1 MDISK
6 LIQGLIAK
14 SPGVKYDPNS
24 SGAIKTELLHQE
36 IKKNGIMFK
45 KSVEYL
51 AHCLKAY
58 DIETIQ
64 RKKHNMLEINLAI
77 ASISRYKSRF
87 FMLLAVEAVFN
98 EFFQEIEL
106 NATEINIKDLNIKG
120 LMRLSKRG
128 SSKTLKLKNGGA
140 GSRRTKNKEFMTKK
154 ITKLPREKKNQFS
167 MINFLLM
174 LMYFITFISASGI
187 KPENQVGLY
196 MNTPANDLQSVM
208 SHFARVSV
216 GIPYPT
222 KGSENV
228 NVFTPLPQIE
238 GPTIIDPTYSDVKI
252 PYTVYK
258 FSDVERTLVGAV
270 LWVATAVTPST
281 QEEKEFN
288 KLRSMTTIIN
298 DFNDISAKISKKVTD
313 ACAGLLKEIKLSNIF
328 TGKEILN
335 LANPIVIPGETTA
348 DFFGRKT
355 TGDPTIKYNNFTSA
369 DLTRYI
375 ENLCSTPEILL
386 AEPSLNDDRIT
397 YTITLERFGIPH
409 SEALLTNLTIATGQ
423 HLSDLIRESEK
434 AYQQEMNAKG
444 STIETDYS
452 LSTKDSIRR
461 AELLNLQEKISLYK
475 ILIDTIVSEQKSLSN
490 MFSRINLKKK
500 SGEIDITTP
509 TALLKLLDSIQE
521 ENEKILKNVDSTLI
535 SEEYTTP
542 TPFTLKERKKMET
555 FAKANKETAE
565 QVARLSKENWERLQR
580 LREEDQEQKDSNRNY
595 TQQSDLNRQHDIS
608 DMVSRYVN
616 DMYSYGKGIIRPMYE
631 NTGDFLNVSSEGLK
645 KVIKG
650 TGGLL
655 GGGIGAIVGGF
666 CEELFGDWG
675 WTIALIF
682 FAAVPTMASIYIAW
696 QIGGIQLAIRL
707 VKGGVNLGFGLVT
720 YLPRKILIA
729 IFSRGSNGA
738 IASQG
743 IITTPNPQNQI
754 PGSRNLPMLGAPTP
768 GITEISSSEARR
780 INNPED
786 AERNISRRRL
796 EREDEARAAEARAA
810 ESRAAEANRNETAT
824 DVARKAAATAEAR
837 SRADYLKEQSR
848 LRNLQTTE
856 VGGRRYRKRTYK
868 RKHNKR
874 NRRSRRK

>member
-6 LIQGLIAK
+6 IFQNL
-14 SPGVKYDPNS
+14 PGVKYEPKS

-45 KSVEYL
+45 NSIKYL
-51 AHCLKAY
+51 AHCLKAH

-64 RKKHNMLEINLAI
+64 QKEHNMLEINLAI

-87 FMLLAVEAVFN
+87 FMLLAVEEVFN

-106 NATEINIKDLNIKG
+106 NATEINIKDLNIQG
-120 LMRLSKRG
+120 LTSLSTRG
-128 SSKTLKLKNGGA
+128 TSKTLKLKNGGA
-140 GSRRTKNKEFMTKK
+140 GRYRKKSNQVMTKK
-154 ITKLPREKKNQFS
+154 ITKLPREKKNRFS

-174 LMYFITFISASGI
+174 LMSIITFISASGI
-187 KPENQVGLY
+187 EPENQVGLY
-196 MNTPANDLQSVM
+196 MNTSSTDLQSVM
-208 SHFARVSV
+208 SHFAHVSV

-258 FSDVERTLVGAV
+258 VSDVERTLVGAV

-335 LANPIVIPGETTA
+335 LANPIVIPGETTTHWVGE
-348 DFFGRKT
+348 DT
-355 TGDPTIKYNNFTSA
+355 TGDSTIKYNNFTSA

-386 AEPSLNDDRIT
+386 TEPSLNDDRIT

-434 AYQQEMNAKG
+434 AYQQEMKKKG
-444 STIETDYS
+444 LTIETDYS
-452 LSTKDSIRR
+452 LSTPDSIRR

-509 TALLKLLDSIQE
+509 AALLKLLDSIQA

-542 TPFTLKERKKMET
+542 TPFTLKEINKMET

-565 QVARLSKENWERLQR
+565 QLARLKKENLERLQR
-580 LREEDQEQKDSNRNY
+580 LSEDEQEQTDSTRNY
-595 TQQSDLNRQHDIS
+595 TKQSDLNRRNDIS
-608 DMVSRYVN
+608 DTLTRYVN
-616 DMYSYGKGIIRPMYE
+616 DIYSYGQGILKPMYE

-655 GGGIGAIVGGF
+655 GGGIRAIVGGF

-696 QIGGIQLAIRL
+696 QIGGIQLAFRL

-720 YLPRKILIA
+720 YLPRKMRVAYYYL
-729 IFSRGSNGA
+729 RSNGA
-738 IASQG
+738 IAS
-743 IITTPNPQNQI
+743 TTVTFTDQENI
-754 PGSRNLPMLGAPTP
+754 
-768 GITEISSSEARR
+768 ISSSRDPSGRVSPVDNTESVNPDNQENLEDVIHSRTSSRIIRIPTPETLPVNQLALTGPVSQDQQMIPYTTARPPIPR
-780 INNPED
+780 PRPRQQL
-786 AERNISRRRL
+786 A
-796 EREDEARAAEARAA
+796 
-810 ESRAAEANRNETAT
+810 AT
-824 DVARKAAATAEAR
+824 DAPVVAQDFISST
-837 SRADYLKEQSR
+837 
-848 LRNLQTTE
+848 N
-856 VGGRRYRKRTYK
+856 GGRRYRKRTYK
-868 RKHNKR
+868 MKRNKR
-874 NRRSRRK
+874 NKHSRHR